1 MGAERT
7 SQLQSQQV
15 VYSDDIPAVFMVVN
29 GRLRRPGELLEIGS
43 GQTMQLPTLREVGL
57 LSTCGLLVEVL
68 QALLTGFFHRNIAP
82 ILEMNVNFR
91 DIGGWAVVLG
101 ASWGLGKAYARGLA
115 KRGLNIVLISDD
127 LKATGAVAA
136 DLEFEYRV
144 QTRTVWADLQQPT
157 LEVYSH
163 IAREIRDLEVSVLVN
178 YVGLCYPQPEYLIE
192 LPRADKIYGRIIRTN
207 VVALVK
213 MTAMVLPQMVTRGSG
228 VIITISAQSASIPSP
243 MLTVYAASK
252 AFVEKFTED
261 LIVEYGPKGV
271 ITQCVAPGYL
281 SNMLNLTENPLWT
294 PHPETVA
301 EKSLD
306 TVGLVATTTG
316 FLPHAILG
324 DILRFMEWA
333 WPSGAS
339 RLVIYSMA
347 MIRFH
352 ILDNFYKF

>member
-1 MGAERT
+1 
-7 SQLQSQQV
+7 
-15 VYSDDIPAVFMVVN
+15 
-29 GRLRRPGELLEIGS
+29 
-43 GQTMQLPTLREVGL
+43 
-57 LSTCGLLVEVL
+57 
-68 QALLTGFFHRNIAP
+68 
-82 ILEMNVNFR
+82 
-91 DIGGWAVVLG
+91 
-101 ASWGLGKAYARGLA
+101 
-115 KRGLNIVLISDD
+115 
-127 LKATGAVAA
+127 
-136 DLEFEYRV
+136 
-144 QTRTVWADLQQPT
+144 
-157 LEVYSH
+157 
-163 IAREIRDLEVSVLVN
+163 VSVLVN

-213 MTAMVLPQMVTRGSG
+213 MTAMVLPQMVTRGAG
-228 VIITISAQSASIPSP
+228 VIITVSAQSASIPSP

-261 LIVEYGPKGV
+261 LTVEYGPKGVVSVCTLKSGYKLGV

-301 EKSLD
+301 EESLN

-339 RLVIYSMA
+339 RLIIYSMA